1 MAACQALFTVRS
13 VRQLMQQITYNSSFA
28 GSWGW
33 TSMPCMGRDGVHQ
46 KPPPVAGRRH
56 CAPLSG
62 DAAERSKGVAAAVV
76 ETFLARWHADRSL
89 GQHGKF
95 SSQVCRA
102 HSMNDASFY
111 KWRENMG
118 HGRVYGVFD
127 EGHENENRRVEKM
140 FAQLSM
146 QNDLLTSPLPV
157 ALRALSARLTL
168 SSTIKADVRQ

>member
-1 MAACQALFTVRS
+1 
-13 VRQLMQQITYNSSFA
+13 
-28 GSWGW
+28 
-33 TSMPCMGRDGVHQ
+33 
-46 KPPPVAGRRH
+46 
-56 CAPLSG
+56 
-62 DAAERSKGVAAAVV
+62 
-76 ETFLARWHADRSL
+76 
-89 GQHGKF
+89 
-95 SSQVCRA
+95 
-102 HSMNDASFY
+102 MNDASFY

-168 SSTIKADVRQ
+168 SSTIKTCSTWSVTTATMWPKHRKTSRDLSADLLQFFTGGFRQFSLDRLEVRRR